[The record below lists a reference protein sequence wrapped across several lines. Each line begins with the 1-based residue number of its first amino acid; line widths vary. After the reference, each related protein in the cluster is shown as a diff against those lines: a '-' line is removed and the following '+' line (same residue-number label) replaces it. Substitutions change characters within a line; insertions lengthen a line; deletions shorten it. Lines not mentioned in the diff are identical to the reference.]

1 MRISD
6 WSSDVCSSYLESLG
20 GFPAQRHAAAIAF
33 AAVDVLACPAAFAQR
48 VDEAGV
54 ARVIADRA
62 HRQILAERQ
71 VDRTFQMA
79 AEIVAVDEIHIALD
93 LALDAVGGRLVGDVS
108 QRAAD
113 RARAAHRALTTE
125 ESVVGKEWVSAG

>member
-6 WSSDVCSSYLESLG
+6 WSSDVCSSDLESLG

-79 AEIVAVDEIHIALD
+79 AEIVPVDEITIATDHRL
-93 LALDAVGGRLVGDVS
+93 LTLGGRRGG
-108 QRAAD
+108 
-113 RARAAHRALTTE
+113 E
-125 ESVVGKEWVSAG
+125 ESTRRGHGS